1 MGYKP
6 HDQFADINL
15 TTVDYT
21 SIALTCETRL
31 QTGLRLND
39 PSKQENIQI

>member
-31 QTGLRLND
+31 RIND
-39 PSKQENIQI
+39 SSKQDNIQV